1 MGELNMRQ
9 EDWKSKIGE
18 SVYRIRT
25 RYEFI
30 GRKSGVPFLAIVYP
44 LSAEKA
50 VFREWYTQTNALR
63 PEIDVRTV
71 DVLAI
76 TQNVLADI
84 GVENIV
90 DSLNDP
96 EWGQSA
102 REDLTRLWISAITEA
117 VRTEMQEEGSGKPV
131 MSLEHLS
138 ALYPISGPWDLM
150 QSLWND
156 PESPLDC
163 PIVVFIPGRL
173 TGSRHYSFLEK
184 ADEFMYRGD
193 LL

>member
-1 MGELNMRQ
+1 MRTD
-9 EDWKSKIGE
+9 DWKWKIGE
-18 SVYRIRT
+18 SVSRIRT

-30 GRKSGVPFLAIVYP
+30 GRKSGVPFLSIVYP

-50 VFREWYTQTNALR
+50 VFREWHTQTNALK

-71 DVLAI
+71 DILTI
-76 TQNVLADI
+76 TQNVLSEV

-96 EWGQSA
+96 DWEQDA
-102 REDLTRLWISAITEA
+102 REDLTRLWISAIAEA
-117 VRTEMQEEGSGKPV
+117 VRTKMQEEGVGKPV
-131 MSLEHLS
+131 ISLERLS
-138 ALYPISGPWDLM
+138 SLYPISNPWDVM

-156 PESPLDC
+156 SQSPLNC
-163 PIVVFIPGRL
+163 PIVVFIPGKL
-173 TGSRHYSFLEK
+173 IGSRHYSFLDK
-184 ADEFMYRGD
+184 SDEFMYRGD

>member
-1 MGELNMRQ
+1 MRKD
-9 EDWKSKIGE
+9 DWKWKIGE
-18 SVYRIRT
+18 SVSRIQT

-44 LSAEKA
+44 HTAEKA
-50 VFREWYTQTNALR
+50 VFREWHTQTNALR
-63 PEIDVRTV
+63 PEIDVRTI

-76 TQNVLADI
+76 TQNVLTEI

-90 DSLNDP
+90 DSLNDQ

-102 REDLTRLWISAITEA
+102 REDLTRLWISAIDEA
-117 VRTEMQEEGSGKPV
+117 VRTQMQEEGIGKPV
-131 MSLEHLS
+131 LSLEHLS
-138 ALYPISGPWDLM
+138 ALYPISGPWDVM

-156 PESPLDC
+156 AQSALNC
-163 PIVVFIPGRL
+163 PVVIFIPGQL
-173 TGSRHYSFLEK
+173 TGSRHYSFLERV
-184 ADEFMYRGD
+184 DEFMYRGD